1 MLGRLITLV
10 LMAGIA
16 VAAPSVVAADSA
28 VVETFP
34 FSSLQFNQ
42 CAGGEALLIT
52 GTGHLIRRETSGHTV
67 YQFFVSDAS
76 ADAIGSDAIYRVTY
90 QFGVAS
96 AGDPQDG
103 APSALTVTQTIRFTR
118 LGEEGGFVNGDDF
131 MITAVFHRTVNPDGS
146 TTAQVEEFRLVCG

>member
-1 MLGRLITLV
+1 MLGRLVSLFV
-10 LMAGIA
+10 AAGLA
-16 VAAPSVVAADSA
+16 CAAPSVVAADSA
-28 VVETFP
+28 VVETLP

-52 GTGHLIRRETSGHTV
+52 GTAHLIRHEAPGHIV
-67 YQFFVSDAS
+67 YRFVVSNAS
-76 ADAIGSDAIYRVTY
+76 ADAIGSDASYRVTY

-118 LGEEGGFVNGDDF
+118 VGEDGGFVNGDDF

-146 TTAQVEEFRLVCG
+146 TTAQVDEFRLMCQ